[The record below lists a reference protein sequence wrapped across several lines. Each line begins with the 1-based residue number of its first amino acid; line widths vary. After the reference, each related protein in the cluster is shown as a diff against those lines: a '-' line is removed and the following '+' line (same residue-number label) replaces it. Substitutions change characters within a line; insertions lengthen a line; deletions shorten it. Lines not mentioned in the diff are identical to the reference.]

1 MSHYRIRRE
10 GMEFPVAGLEALV
23 RLVQEGT
30 LGPTDRVYEPA
41 TESWVP
47 ASQMGL
53 LSTAFS
59 DRAREQAARRNR
71 SKRPRPSALPSAELG
86 PMTPPS
92 IGGQPS
98 DDALFEIP
106 ADLEA
111 PSAEHPAPAG
121 HDASGAVIDGG
132 NLRDRATPNL
142 AAELR
147 SSDPSNGAGSAKES
161 GGEIIA
167 FPDEDPHSA
176 RLATLPPFG
185 SSLDP
190 DQARAAIDN
199 PGAFLRSADTPP
211 AHQPKPAVR
220 PALLLMT
227 VIVGLV
233 GAFILVSYIQHG
245 ANMYNARLTSP
256 TGASDVGANPSP
268 PSSPRTG
275 AERGVGEVVS
285 DATPN
290 AGSSG
295 SPGSDALYEDMELQ
309 LRNRMVPGCS
319 TVSKEDDLDSALRI
333 ELSRLGVHADSI
345 HAPVLTWGGRKG
357 DVPHAVEIKIWY
369 EGQPDELDREL
380 GAIGLVVGK
389 YAQQYGLDVRA
400 FDINVKDSD
409 GNARERSLDAA
420 AAKQFYLRHIPLLQ
434 FLMGD
439 AP

>member
-10 GMEFPVAGLEALV
+10 GLEFPVAGIEALV

-30 LGPTDRVYEPA
+30 LSPTDRVYEPDSD
-41 TESWVP
+41 SWIP

-53 LSTAFS
+53 LRSAFS

-71 SKRPRPSALPSAELG
+71 SKRRRPSVLPSAELG
-86 PMTPPS
+86 PMAPS
-92 IGGQPS
+92 TVGEQSS

-106 ADLEA
+106 EDLEA
-111 PSAEHPAPAG
+111 ASAEHPTPTSS
-121 HDASGAVIDGG
+121 DSSGAVIAGG
-132 NLRDRATPNL
+132 NLRDRTTPNL
-142 AAELR
+142 ADELR
-147 SSDPSNGAGSAKES
+147 SSVPSNGVGSSEQG
-161 GGEIIA
+161 GGEVIV
-167 FPDEDPHSA
+167 FPDEDPHSS

-185 SSLDP
+185 TSLDP
-190 DQARAAIDN
+190 NQARAAIDN
-199 PGAFLRSADTPP
+199 PAAFLRSADTPP

-256 TGASDVGANPSP
+256 TSASDVDTNPSP
-268 PSSPRTG
+268 PGLRTMP
-275 AERGVGEVVS
+275 ERGVGEVVS

-290 AGSSG
+290 AGGSG

-319 TVSKEDDLDSALRI
+319 TIFKEDDLDTALRI
-333 ELSRLGVHADSI
+333 ELSRLGVHADSV

-420 AAKQFYLRHIPLLQ
+420 AAKQFYLRRIPLLK